1 MATRTLHRR
10 PLAWPFRM
18 FGWFVVGV
26 LALAVLAG
34 ATVIGAG
41 TYYEFNRTK
50 AADMEALIETELPRG
65 VMSEQILA
73 VLDSEG
79 IEHGPVAP
87 FSGDDRKLLEMG
99 VAKGTMI
106 ISGSVRNDG
115 YSLDLVDVEMRFIL
129 DQELK
134 LADYVVYE
142 THRRP

>member
-18 FGWFVVGV
+18 LGWLVVGV
-26 LALAVLAG
+26 LALAAVTG

-50 AADMEALIETELPRG
+50 AADMEAMIEKELPPG
-65 VMSEQILA
+65 VTADQVIS

-79 IEHGPVAP
+79 IEHGPAGP
-87 FSGDDRKLLEMG
+87 FSGGDRKLLEMG
-99 VAKGTMI
+99 VAKDTMI

-115 YSLDLVDVEMRFIL
+115 YSLDLVDVEMRFVF
-129 DQELK
+129 DANFK
-134 LADYVVYE
+134 LQDTVVYE

>member
-10 PLAWPFRM
+10 PLAWPFRL

-50 AADMEALIETELPRG
+50 AGDMKAMIEKDLPRG
-65 VMSEQILA
+65 VTADQVIGL
-73 VLDSEG
+73 LDAEG
-79 IEHGPVAP
+79 IEHGPVEPSQA
-87 FSGDDRKLLEMG
+87 DDRKLQEMG
-99 VAKGTMI
+99 VAKGTMVI
-106 ISGSVRNDG
+106 KAIVRNDG
-115 YSLDLVDVEMRFIL
+115 YSLQLVDVEMRFIL
-129 DQELK
+129 DAELK
-134 LADYVVYE
+134 LRDYVVYE

>member
-50 AADMEALIETELPRG
+50 AADMEALIEMELPRG

-87 FSGDDRKLLEMG
+87 FSGDDSKLLEMG

-129 DQELK
+129 DPELK